1 MVMLVGNKCDLDRD
15 VSQEV
20 ISQEEQNRHNVMRE
34 KRRQETLPEIRRV
47 DIADI
52 MEVGEWGWGGENSRT
67 GIMR

>member
-52 MEVGEWGWGGENSRT
+52 MEVGEWGWAR
-67 GIMR
+67 

>member
-34 KRRQETLPEIRRV
+34 KRRQEMLPEIRRV

-52 MEVGEWGWGGENSRT
+52 MEVGE
-67 GIMR
+67 